1 VRARRWRPGA
11 GPSGHRDRLGR
22 VGRGIVEVRPH
33 GDAHFVALRAAVSTL
48 VPLVVLAVAGRLD
61 LSMYAAFG
69 AFTALYGRNHV
80 HVPRLRMQLRLGGL
94 LTLVVGA
101 GVLVGVSPD
110 RAWLAVPLAA
120 LLASACT
127 LLSERQDWH
136 PPGALFPVFAFT
148 ACASLESEPRDVAVA
163 LAVAAASA
171 AFAVVVGNV
180 GAFWRRR
187 RVPRPER
194 TERTERT
201 GPRPP
206 VRRPVQVL
214 RFPRNGVAVLLA
226 GTLATGVGIGHPY
239 WAMVSA
245 VVPLVARDFGAQ
257 LVRGTQRVIGTFL
270 GLAVT
275 GVLLALEPSA
285 WVVIALIVA
294 LQAGAELLIGRNYA
308 LALTCVTP
316 LALLAVH
323 LASGGS
329 DPWVLVVDRGLE
341 TVIGVAIGLGV
352 GFLARPSA
360 REIARR
366 RGLPG

>member
-1 VRARRWRPGA
+1 MTARRWLPGA
-11 GPSGHRDRLGR
+11 GLLGHRDRLGR
-22 VGRGIVEVRPH
+22 VGRDIVEVRPH
-33 GDAHFVALRAAVSTL
+33 GDAHFVALRAAVSTS
-48 VPLVVLAVAGRLD
+48 VPLVVLGLAGRLD

-80 HVPRLRMQLRLGGL
+80 HVPRLRMQLRLGAL

-101 GVLVGVSPD
+101 GVLVGVSPH

-120 LLASACT
+120 LLASGCT

-148 ACASLESEPRDVAVA
+148 ACASLASRPRDVVVA
-163 LAVAAASA
+163 LAVAGASA

-187 RVPRPER
+187 HVPRRER
-194 TERTERT
+194 S

-206 VRRPVQVL
+206 THRPVQVR
-214 RFPRNGVAVLLA
+214 RFPRSGVAVLLA
-226 GTLATGVGIGHPY
+226 GALATGVGIGHPY

-245 VVPLVARDFGAQ
+245 VVPLVARDFSAQ

-275 GVLLALEPSA
+275 GVLLALDPSA

-294 LQAGAELLIGRNYA
+294 LQTGAELLIGRNYA

-316 LALLAVH
+316 LALLALH

-329 DPWVLVVDRGLE
+329 DPWELVVDRGVE
-341 TVIGVAIGLGV
+341 TVIGVVIGLGV

-360 REIARR
+360 REIIGR

>member
-1 VRARRWRPGA
+1 M
-11 GPSGHRDRLGR
+11 GR
-22 VGRGIVEVRPH
+22 VGRGVVEVRPH

-48 VPLVVLAVAGRLD
+48 VPLVVLGVAGRLD

-80 HVPRLRMQLRLGGL
+80 HVPRLQMQLRLGAL

-101 GVLVGVSPD
+101 GVLVGVSAE

-148 ACASLESEPRDVAVA
+148 ACASLESRPRDVAVA
-163 LAVAAASA
+163 LAVAGTSA
-171 AFAVVVGNV
+171 VFAVVVGNI
-180 GAFWRRR
+180 GAFWRDRR
-187 RVPRPER
+187 DAGPAWSGRPVP
-194 TERTERT
+194 T
-201 GPRPP
+201 
-206 VRRPVQVL
+206 RRPVQVR

-257 LVRGTQRVIGTFL
+257 LVRGTQRVLGTFL

-285 WVVIALIVA
+285 WVVIALIVT
-294 LQAGAELLIGRNYA
+294 LQGGAELLIGRNYA

-323 LASGGS
+323 LASAAS
-329 DPWVLVVDRGLE
+329 DPWVLVVDRGVE
-341 TVIGVAIGLGV
+341 TVIGVAIGLLV

-360 REIARR
+360 REIVRR
-366 RGLPG
+366 RAIPG

>member
-1 VRARRWRPGA
+1 MPRQENLR
-11 GPSGHRDRLGR
+11 RLGH
-22 VGRGIVEVRPH
+22 VGRGVVEVRPH
-33 GDAHFVALRAAVSTL
+33 GDAHFVAVRAAVSTL
-48 VPLVVLAVAGRLD
+48 VPLVVLALAERLD

-80 HVPRLRMQLRLGGL
+80 HVPRLQMQLRLGGL

-101 GVLVGVSPD
+101 GVLVGTSPQ
-110 RAWLAVPLAA
+110 RVWLAVPLAA

-148 ACASLESEPRDVAVA
+148 ACASLESRPRDVAVA
-163 LAVAAASA
+163 LAVAGASA
-171 AFAVVVGNV
+171 AFAAVVGNV

-187 RVPRPER
+187 RDTVPAWVGR
-194 TERTERT
+194 
-201 GPRPP
+201 RPP
-206 VRRPVQVL
+206 TRRPVRVR

-226 GTLATGVGIGHPY
+226 GALATGVGIGHPY

-245 VVPLVARDFGAQ
+245 VVPLVARDFSAQ

-275 GVLLALEPSA
+275 GVLLALEPSV
-285 WVVIALIVA
+285 WVVIALMVA

-329 DPWVLVVDRGLE
+329 DPWELVVDRGVE

-352 GFLARPSA
+352 GFVARPSA
-360 REIARR
+360 LEIVRR
-366 RGLPG
+366 RGIPG